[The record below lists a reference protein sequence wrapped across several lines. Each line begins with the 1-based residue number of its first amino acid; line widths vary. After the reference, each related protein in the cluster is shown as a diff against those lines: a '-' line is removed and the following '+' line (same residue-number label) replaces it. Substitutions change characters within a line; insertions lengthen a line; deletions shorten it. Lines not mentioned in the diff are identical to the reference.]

1 MSGPSEDV
9 LLRVLARELRSCD
22 GMERTPSQCRV
33 LALRFRDAGRSK
45 LKGLT
50 LGAFI
55 CRMLDDTDLM
65 QEFSRT
71 CRLTDHDRIPSSAE
85 LGIL

>member
-55 CRMLDDTDLM
+55 CRLLDDTDLM
-65 QEFSRT
+65 QEFSIT
-71 CRLTDHDRIPSSAE
+71 CRLTDHDRIPSSSE

>member
-1 MSGPSEDV
+1 MSGPPEDV

-55 CRMLDDTDLM
+55 CRLLDDTDLM

>member
-22 GMERTPSQCRV
+22 GLERTPSQCRV
-33 LALRFRDAGRSK
+33 LALRFRDNGRSK
-45 LKGLT
+45 RKGLT

-55 CRMLDDTDLM
+55 CRLLDDTDLM

-85 LGIL
+85 LGIA

>member
-1 MSGPSEDV
+1 MSGPSEDI
-9 LLRVLARELRSCD
+9 LLRHLARELRSCD
-22 GMERTPSQCRV
+22 GMERTPAQCMV
-33 LALRFRDAGRSK
+33 LTLRFRDAGRSK

-55 CRMLDDTDLM
+55 CRLLDDTDLM
-65 QEFSRT
+65 QEYSRA

-85 LGIL
+85 LGIV

>member
-1 MSGPSEDV
+1 MPGPSEDV

-22 GMERTPSQCRV
+22 GMERTPAQCRV

-50 LGAFI
+50 LSAFI
-55 CRMLDDTDLM
+55 CRLLDDADLM
-65 QEFSRT
+65 QEYSRT
-71 CRLTDHDRIPSSAE
+71 CRLTDHDKIPSSAE
-85 LGIL
+85 LGIV

>member
-45 LKGLT
+45 LKSLT

-55 CRMLDDTDLM
+55 CRLLDDTDLM

-71 CRLTDHDRIPSSAE
+71 CRLTDHDRIPSAAE

>member
-1 MSGPSEDV
+1 MPSEDI
-9 LLRVLARELRSCD
+9 LLRQLARELRSCD

-55 CRMLDDTDLM
+55 CRLLDDTDLM